1 MPEKKLSIAMLG
13 SRGIPAR
20 YGGSE
25 TAIEEIGERLVKG
38 DYRIVVYCRRHNS
51 QTEAREYR
59 GMERV
64 ALPSIHR
71 KNWDTP
77 SHTFLSLLHLLC
89 KEDVD
94 VVHFH
99 GVGNSIFLPFLKLT
113 SLKTVVTVDG
123 PDWERPK
130 WGWLARRVLKLSARL
145 TARMADTVIT
155 DNLVSQKL
163 YRKEF
168 ARATE
173 YIPYGAYAVDEK
185 ESDELEKFDLVKDE
199 YLLYVGRLIPDKGV
213 HTLIKAFEKVR
224 TSKKLALVGGNP
236 YFPEYIRELK
246 STRDPRIRFLGYV
259 YDRPYRQLC
268 GNAYLYAHPLVVDGT
283 SPQLLQAMGYGNCI
297 VASDLPE
304 INDVVGD
311 SALRFPCGD
320 AEKLRCVLQELVDS
334 PATVQIY
341 KKKAQERVRGL
352 FNWEGIAAQHDRV
365 YRDSLSIGNGH
376 YTFRGTN

>member
-1 MPEKKLSIAMLG
+1 MPDKKLSIAMLG
-13 SRGIPAR
+13 VRGIPAR

-25 TAIEEIGERLVKG
+25 TAIEEIGWRLAKG
-38 DYRIVVYCRRHNS
+38 DYRIIVYCRRHNS

-64 ALPSIHR
+64 VLPSIHR

-89 KEDVD
+89 KENVD
-94 VVHFH
+94 VVHFQ
-99 GVGNSIFLPFLKLT
+99 GVGNAIFLPFLKLT

-130 WGWLARRVLKLSARL
+130 WGWLARRVLKLSAWL
-145 TARMADTVIT
+145 TSWMADSVIT

-163 YRKEF
+163 FREEF

-173 YIPYGAYAVDEK
+173 YIPYGTYAVDEK
-185 ESDELEKFDLVKDE
+185 ESDELDKFGLVKDE

-213 HTLIKAFEKVR
+213 HILVKAFEKVQ
-224 TSKKLALVGGNP
+224 TTKKLVIVGGNP

-246 STRDPRIRFLGYV
+246 STKDPRIQFLGYV
-259 YDRPYRQLC
+259 YGRPYRQLC
-268 GNAYLYAHPLVVDGT
+268 GNAYLYVHPLIVDGT

-320 AEKLRCVLQELVDS
+320 TDKLRYVLQESVAS

-341 KKKAQERVRGL
+341 KKKARERVIRL
-352 FNWEGIAAQHDRV
+352 FNWDGVTAQHERLYQGLV
-365 YRDSLSIGNGH
+365 SRPNVC
-376 YTFRGTN
+376 